1 MNRLQ
6 EVEIIRLK
14 GFEHEVTF
22 VKQLFIW
29 ATTLEKMTVTFD
41 DSVTESMAKELFEV
55 LQSFCR
61 PEIRM
66 EVHTYEDM
74 IKMMYAPKD
83 RNWVIALLS

>member
-1 MNRLQ
+1 
-6 EVEIIRLK
+6 
-14 GFEHEVTF
+14 
-22 VKQLFIW
+22 
-29 ATTLEKMTVTFD
+29 MTVTFD

>member
-1 MNRLQ
+1 
-6 EVEIIRLK
+6 
-14 GFEHEVTF
+14 
-22 VKQLFIW
+22 
-29 ATTLEKMTVTFD
+29 MTVTFD
-41 DSVTESMAKELFEV
+41 DSVTESMAKELSEV

-66 EVHTYEDM
+66 EIHTYEDM